1 LSTEDKNRPCKVEV
15 CFTPAIFDTYQNTD
29 AIVIVVDVLRATSA
43 ICAAFMNGVK
53 EIIPVG
59 TIEEARDFKKRNYLV
74 AAERDGIVLDFADF
88 GNSPFNFTADRIKDK
103 TIVYSTTNGTQA
115 VQMASKH
122 YRVAVG
128 AYLNL
133 SALCNWS
140 ASLNRDVIVFCA
152 GWKNKFSLEDTILAG
167 AIVEILIDNH
177 SYEANC
183 DSALASLDLWK
194 IAKNNLID
202 YIDKAAQ
209 RSRLRLNGLDD
220 VIEYC
225 HSTDLTDLVPVY
237 NEGKII
243 CIHK

>member
-1 LSTEDKNRPCKVEV
+1 MVAIKPNRIEV
-15 CFTPAIFDTYQNTD
+15 CFTPAIFDCFKNPES
-29 AIVIVVDVLRATSA
+29 IVIVVDVLRATSA

-59 TIEEARDFKKRNYLV
+59 TIAEAQNYKNQKYLV

-88 GNSPFNFTADRIKDK
+88 GNSPFNFTPERVQGK

-115 VQMASKH
+115 VQMASKC
-122 YRVAVG
+122 YKVAIG

-133 SALCNWS
+133 TSICNW
-140 ASLNRDVIVFCA
+140 ASSQNRDVIIFCA
-152 GWKNKFSLEDTILAG
+152 GWKNRFSLEDTILAG
-167 AIVEILIDNH
+167 AITEKLTEKYN
-177 SYEANC
+177 YKTNC

-194 IAKNNLID
+194 IAKENLIQ

-209 RSRLRLNGLDD
+209 RSRLRDNGLDD

-225 HSTDLTDLVPVY
+225 HTIDLTDLIPEY
-237 NEGKII
+237 NDGRIN
-243 CIHK
+243 CFLT